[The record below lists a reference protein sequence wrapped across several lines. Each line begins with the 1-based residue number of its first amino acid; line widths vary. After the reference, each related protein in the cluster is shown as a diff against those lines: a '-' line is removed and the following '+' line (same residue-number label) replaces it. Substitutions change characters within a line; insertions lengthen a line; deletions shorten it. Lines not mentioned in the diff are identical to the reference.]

1 MQSIELLF
9 DQARDA
15 LRNQDAAR
23 ACELCEQA
31 RQINTQDTRFTLL
44 HGFALR
50 RLGEYGRAEP
60 LLRAVLRE
68 DPSVDLVHHELGQA
82 LVGLGRLAEARQSLE
97 KAVGLNPE
105 LVAAW
110 RDLYEVRAAEGD
122 DAGAAEAYRQ
132 SMRNKELDPLLKKA
146 IEAIGQGRL
155 GVAEAI
161 CREYLKRRPHD
172 VDAIRLL
179 AEIGIA
185 VGLAGES
192 ILLLER
198 CLELAP
204 DFHVARSNYVT
215 ALARYQRFDDALR
228 ENEHLRQKQPDN
240 LSHQVQFASTLSMAG
255 RFEQAHSAFA
265 KALER
270 APTSERI
277 LTSYGHSL
285 RYGGKGSEAVDIY
298 LRAIESDPAAGEA
311 YWSLA
316 NLKTFRFDDTRIAS
330 MVDQY
335 DGLEHPSENKFHLA
349 FALGKAFEDREE
361 FDRSF
366 QAYAEGNA
374 IKRQFSSYDAEKTR
388 ERVDK
393 LIMHCGSEL
402 WGSTGHP
409 SNEPIFI
416 LGLPRAGSTLLEQI
430 LVSHSKV
437 EATAELPFIGRI
449 ANEIAGARSREE
461 KLSYPEVLATLTPED
476 CLKYGQQYLDL
487 SSGYRT
493 GKPHFIDKLPNNWQH
508 VALIKTILPNA
519 TIIDARRHPMA
530 ACFANFKQL
539 FARGQEF
546 TYSQEDIGRYYADY
560 LRLMN
565 HWHEVFPGGLLTV
578 QYESVVA
585 DLESQVR
592 LLLEHCKLDFEDACV
607 TYYEKD
613 RAVRTASSE
622 QVRQPIYRDALAL
635 WENYREFLSPLE
647 STLAEQGVEW

>member
-50 RLGEYGRAEP
+50 RLGEYDRAEP

-146 IEAIGQGRL
+146 IESIGQGRL

-204 DFHVARSNYVT
+204 DFMSLDLTTSRRYLAIRDLMMPFGRMNVFGRSSLITSLIRCSSLLPCRWQGALSRHTPRLPRPWRGHLLASAFSRATGIPFGTEVKVAR
-215 ALARYQRFDDALR
+215 Q
-228 ENEHLRQKQPDN
+228 
-240 LSHQVQFASTLSMAG
+240 
-255 RFEQAHSAFA
+255 
-265 KALER
+265 
-270 APTSERI
+270 
-277 LTSYGHSL
+277 
-285 RYGGKGSEAVDIY
+285 
-298 LRAIESDPAAGEA
+298 
-311 YWSLA
+311 
-316 NLKTFRFDDTRIAS
+316 
-330 MVDQY
+330 
-335 DGLEHPSENKFHLA
+335 
-349 FALGKAFEDREE
+349 
-361 FDRSF
+361 
-366 QAYAEGNA
+366 
-374 IKRQFSSYDAEKTR
+374 
-388 ERVDK
+388 
-393 LIMHCGSEL
+393 
-402 WGSTGHP
+402 
-409 SNEPIFI
+409 
-416 LGLPRAGSTLLEQI
+416 
-430 LVSHSKV
+430 
-437 EATAELPFIGRI
+437 
-449 ANEIAGARSREE
+449 
-461 KLSYPEVLATLTPED
+461 
-476 CLKYGQQYLDL
+476 
-487 SSGYRT
+487 
-493 GKPHFIDKLPNNWQH
+493 
-508 VALIKTILPNA
+508 
-519 TIIDARRHPMA
+519 
-530 ACFANFKQL
+530 
-539 FARGQEF
+539 
-546 TYSQEDIGRYYADY
+546 
-560 LRLMN
+560 
-565 HWHEVFPGGLLTV
+565 
-578 QYESVVA
+578 
-585 DLESQVR
+585 
-592 LLLEHCKLDFEDACV
+592 
-607 TYYEKD
+607 
-613 RAVRTASSE
+613 
-622 QVRQPIYRDALAL
+622 
-635 WENYREFLSPLE
+635 
-647 STLAEQGVEW
+647 